1 MKDEAIGAIPADRA
15 NQTLTTD
22 CSSGF
27 RLVPE
32 GVQMTAGFDLGDPSG
47 DTGCILAVAD
57 EATPMTEDAW
67 NWIVEEMRKP
77 RFAFERTFDGHR
89 YTRRIR

>member
-1 MKDEAIGAIPADRA
+1 MKDEAIGAIPADRD

-27 RLVPE
+27 RQAAG
-32 GVQMTAGFDLGDPSG
+32 GVQIGKVRIRENHVAVDIQPFKAFDESSPMS
-47 DTGCILAVAD
+47 
-57 EATPMTEDAW
+57 EAAW
-67 NWIVEEMRKP
+67 DWIVEEMRKP